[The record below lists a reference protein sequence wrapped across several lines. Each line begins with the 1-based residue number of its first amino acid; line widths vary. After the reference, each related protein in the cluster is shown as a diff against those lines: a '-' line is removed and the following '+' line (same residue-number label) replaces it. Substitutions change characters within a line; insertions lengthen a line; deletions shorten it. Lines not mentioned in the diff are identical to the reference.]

1 MTLNLI
7 NRLKHRGYKQ
17 SQILKHVNE
26 IKFNQRKEALSTKKG
41 KTQKLVF
48 VTQFCDE
55 ASDTE
60 LIFLDLTLYKG
71 DRFQT
76 NGILDIRTHIKPT
89 NSYMYT
95 QTHIIPLVY

>member
-48 VTQFCDE
+48 VTHFCDTTNME
-55 ASDTE
+55 YQTSFKE
-60 LIFLDLTLYKG
+60 TLK
-71 DRFQT
+71 Q
-76 NGILDIRTHIKPT
+76 NP
-89 NSYMYT
+89 
-95 QTHIIPLVY
+95 IP